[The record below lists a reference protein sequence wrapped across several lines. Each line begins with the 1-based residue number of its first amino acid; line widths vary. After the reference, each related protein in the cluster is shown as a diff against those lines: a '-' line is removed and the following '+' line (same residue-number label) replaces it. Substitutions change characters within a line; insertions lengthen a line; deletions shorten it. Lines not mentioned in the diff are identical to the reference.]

1 MPINIE
7 LSNAREDVGYSI
19 LKAKHAPFKDLI
31 ASQQVGFSTR
41 ISCSVTIQVISVT
54 RRKKI
59 HCILGMKD
67 RVIIAMSPDKANM
80 SYWVK
85 ERGTVEETFAPLAAK
100 LCNERTKMPRVIIFC
115 RRYEDCA

>member
-41 ISCSVTIQVISVT
+41 ISCSV
-54 RRKKI
+54 RI
-59 HCILGMKD
+59 HMAGDKGGLGG
-67 RVIIAMSPDKANM
+67 A
-80 SYWVK
+80 
-85 ERGTVEETFAPLAAK
+85 
-100 LCNERTKMPRVIIFC
+100 
-115 RRYEDCA
+115 